1 MPTEEKFLTEIKGP
15 NGKNYPVMAN
25 HRVNFGKIS
34 GSLELPYLVAVQ
46 TQSFDWFK
54 RIGIDEVFREIFPI
68 QNNAKTITL
77 EYQDCHFEEP
87 EYKPLECKEEDL
99 TYSSKLK
106 ATLLICN
113 AETGEKKSAEV
124 YMGDVPMM
132 TASGTFIINGTE
144 KVVVSQI
151 IRSAG
156 AYYENLN
163 EKGTGYHAELI
174 PTRGTWIEFE
184 NSLKG
189 MVYVDIDHSQ
199 NASHKMPA
207 TVLFKALGFSEKN
220 ILDVFGDSDEI
231 KSTIAKDKDCK
242 TSNDALIEIFKKLKP
257 GEPVTKEG
265 TITFLFQRF
274 FDEKRYDLGSAG
286 RFKINQKLGIYNR
299 LTGRV
304 LGEPLIDANGEIAAN
319 ENGEPFIEG
328 YTLTKEDVEHL
339 RDIEFFE
346 HGAMEQDLGS
356 FINPAFAIGS
366 TKVNVVKVHAFD
378 KISEPIVKVV
388 GTDLNLSGVQEGTH
402 PLLCLA
408 VPDIVACYSYFE
420 NVQVGIGS
428 LDDIDNLGN
437 RRVRCVGELLQ
448 NQFRIGLTK
457 MSKNIVQR
465 MNTTID
471 FSEVKPQSLVSTHPL
486 VTSIHEF
493 FNTSQLSQLMDQVNP
508 LSELANKRRLSALGP
523 GGLSRERTTMAVR
536 DVHYTHYGRICPI
549 ETPEGQNVGLI
560 NNLSSYA
567 RINKLGF
574 IETPYRRVYQVKDPD
589 GAVHVYI
596 SDEAVYLSAD
606 DERGL
611 YIAEANIRVSDVQNI
626 KVDGEVK
633 PLKEILDKE
642 VVTRH
647 DDDNI
652 MVPKELVS
660 YVDVSPKQIV
670 SVAAAC
676 IPFLEHDDSTR
687 ALMGAN
693 MQRQALPL
701 LQPEL
706 PYVATGM
713 EGAVAKDSGLAVV
726 ARADG
731 VVKECDS
738 REITVHEAEGDHT
751 YYLQKFERSN
761 QGTCINQTPIVHEG
775 ETIKK
780 GQVIADGPSMK
791 NGELALGHNL
801 LIAYMTWNGYNYE
814 DAVIMSERMVKD
826 DTYTSIHIEVY
837 DVECRE
843 IKGGDREEITRD
855 IPNVGEEAKKYL
867 DDSGVIIPG
876 AEVKEGDILVGKTT
890 PKGRV
895 DPTPEEK
902 LLMAIFAEKA
912 NEAKD
917 TSLRVPHG
925 GQGIVLKVKRFSR
938 RNKDPLAPGVLEK
951 IRVYIIQKRKIS
963 EGDKMSGRHGNK
975 GVISKILPVE
985 DMPFLPDGTPVD
997 MLLSPMGVPSR
1008 MNIGQV
1014 FEVQLGL
1021 ACRKLNL
1028 RVATPVFD
1036 GLTNDEIVSLMKKAN
1051 LSDDGKTILYDG
1063 QTGERYPERIAVGV
1077 QYMIKLNH
1085 MVDDKLHARSVGP
1098 YSLIT
1103 LQPLG
1108 GKAQNG
1114 GQRFG
1119 EMEVWALEAYGA
1131 AHTLQ
1136 EMMTIKSDDRV
1147 GRRKVY
1153 EAIIKGTSFPK
1164 AGMPEAFKVFT
1175 KELKGLCMDVHLFD
1189 HDNGEIN
1196 MDNLAKEALIDER
1209 KANSAIRNIASNNGN
1224 VDEDEVPEEEQ
1235 ERSVQELQEA
1245 AAEEGL
1251 STDASLDDRD
1261 E

>member
-46 TQSFDWFK
+46 TKSFNWFVTK
-54 RIGIDEVFREIFPI
+54 GIDEVFREVFPI

-77 EYQDCHFEEP
+77 EYESCHFEDP

-156 AYYENLN
+156 AYYENIN
-163 EKGTGYHAELI
+163 EKGAGYHAELI

-220 ILDVFGDSDEI
+220 ILDLFGDSDEI

-265 TITFLFQRF
+265 TITFLVQRF
-274 FDEKRYDLGSAG
+274 FDEKRYDLGRAG

-299 LTGRV
+299 LVGRI
-304 LGEPLIDANGEIAAN
+304 LAEPLIDANGEIATN
-319 ENGEPFIEG
+319 ENGEPFMEG

-346 HGAMEQDLGS
+346 NGAMEQDLGNY
-356 FINPAFAIGS
+356 INPAFAIGS

-378 KISEPIVKVV
+378 KKSEPIVKIV
-388 GTDLNLSGVQEGTH
+388 GTDLNLAGVKEGSHT
-402 PLLCLA
+402 LLCLA

-574 IETPYRRVYQVKDPD
+574 IETPYRRVYKTTDPD
-589 GAVHVYI
+589 GTVHVYI
-596 SDEAVYLSAD
+596 SDEADYLSAD

-626 KVDGEVK
+626 TIDGEVK

-726 ARADG
+726 ARKDG
-731 VVKECDS
+731 VVTECDS
-738 REITVHEAEGDHT
+738 REITVHEDEGDHT

-775 ETIKK
+775 DHIKA

-867 DDSGVIIPG
+867 DDDGIIIPG
-876 AEVKEGDILVGKTT
+876 AEVREGDILVGKTT

-1036 GLTNDEIVSLMKKAN
+1036 GLTNDEIVALMKKAG
-1051 LSDDGKTILYDG
+1051 LSDDGKTVLYDG

-1153 EAIIKGTSFPK
+1153 EAIIKGTPFPK

-1189 HDNGEIN
+1189 HDNNEIN

-1209 KANSAIRNIASNNGN
+1209 KANSAIRNISSNNGN

-1251 STDASLDDRD
+1251 TTDASLDDRD
-1261 E
+1261 

>member
-1 MPTEEKFLTEIKGP
+1 MPNEKQFLTEFPGP
-15 NGKNYPVMAN
+15 NGKNYPVGLN

-46 TQSFDWFK
+46 TKSFNWFK
-54 RIGIDEVFREIFPI
+54 ETGIDEVFREVFPI
-68 QNNAKTITL
+68 VNNNETISL
-77 EYQDCHFEEP
+77 EYESCHFEEP

-99 TYSSKLK
+99 TYCSKLK
-106 ATLLICN
+106 ATLLLRNKEDGQI
-113 AETGEKKSAEV
+113 KKSEV

-132 TASGTFIINGTE
+132 TNSGTFIINGTE

-156 AYYENLN
+156 AYFENPN
-163 EKGTGYHAELI
+163 EKGVEYHAELI

-184 NSLKG
+184 NTNKG
-189 MVYVDIDHSQ
+189 LIFVDIDHSQ
-199 NASHKMPA
+199 NASHKLPA
-207 TVLFKALGFSEKN
+207 TIIFKALGFSEED
-220 ILDVFGDSDEI
+220 ITDLFGDSEALVN
-231 KSTIAKDKDCK
+231 TINKDKARDNANK
-242 TSNDALIEIFKKLKP
+242 ALIEIFKKLKP

-265 TITFLFQRF
+265 TINFLVQRF
-274 FDEKRYDLGSAG
+274 FDEKRYDLGRAG
-286 RFKINQKLGIYNR
+286 RFKLTQKLGIYGR
-299 LTGRV
+299 LAGRV
-304 LGEPLIDANGEIAAN
+304 LAEPLISADGEIAMN
-319 ENGEPFIEG
+319 KDGEAMVAG
-328 YTLTKEDVEHL
+328 YTLTKEDVEML
-339 RDIEFFE
+339 RDEEFFE
-346 HGAMEQDLGS
+346 QGAMEKDLADK
-356 FINPAFAIGS
+356 INPDFAIGS
-366 TKVNVVKVHAFD
+366 TKINVVKVHAKD
-378 KISEPIVKVV
+378 KVTEKVINII
-388 GTDLNLSGVQEGTH
+388 GTSLELSGIIEGTK

-408 VPDIVACYSYFE
+408 VPDILACFSYFE
-420 NVQVGIGS
+420 NVREGIGS

-448 NQFRIGLTK
+448 NQFRMGLTK
-457 MSKNIVQR
+457 MSKTIIQR
-465 MNTTID
+465 MNTTVD
-471 FSEVKPQSLVSTHPL
+471 FSEAKPQAFVSIRPL
-486 VTSIHEF
+486 TSSIHEF

-523 GGLSRERTTMAVR
+523 GGLTRERTTMAVR

-560 NNLSSYA
+560 NNLSTYA
-567 RINKLGF
+567 KINKLGF
-574 IETPYRRVYQVKDPD
+574 IETPYRKVFKITDKD
-589 GAVHVYI
+589 GITHVYV
-596 SDEAVYLSAD
+596 SDEAEYLSAD
-606 DERGL
+606 DEKGL
-611 YIAEANIRVSDVQNI
+611 YIAEANMNTSDAMELTI
-626 KVDGEVK
+626 DGKKEIV
-633 PLKEILDKE
+633 KEILDDE

-652 MVPKELVS
+652 IVSKQLIS

-713 EGAVAKDSGLAVV
+713 ERSVAHDSGLAVV
-726 ARADG
+726 AREDG
-731 VVKECDS
+731 LVTYVDS
-738 REITVHEAEGDHT
+738 TEITVKEEEGEHT
-751 YYLQKFERSN
+751 YFLRKFERSN

-775 ETIKK
+775 DQIKK
-780 GQVIADGPSMK
+780 GDVIADGPSMK

-814 DAVIMSERMVKD
+814 DAVIMSEKMIKN

-843 IKGGDREEITRD
+843 IKGGDSEEITRD
-855 IPNVGEEAKKYL
+855 IPNVGEDAKKYL
-867 DDSGVIIPG
+867 DERGIIIPG

-902 LLMAIFAEKA
+902 LLMSIFAEKV

-925 GQGIVLKVKRFSR
+925 GQGIVLKVKCFSR
-938 RNKDPLAPGVLEK
+938 RHKDPLAPGVIEK

-985 DMPFLPDGTPVD
+985 DMPFLPDGTPID
-997 MLLSPMGVPSR
+997 MMLSPMGVPSR

-1021 ACRKLNL
+1021 ACRKLNM

-1036 GLTNDEIVSLMKKAN
+1036 GLTSEEISKLMVQAG
-1051 LSDDGKTILYDG
+1051 LSSDGKTILYDG

-1136 EMMTIKSDDRV
+1136 EMMTVKSDDRV
-1147 GRRKVY
+1147 GRRKTY
-1153 EAIIKGTSFPK
+1153 EAIIKGNPLPK

-1175 KELKGLCMDVHLFD
+1175 KELKGLCMDVTLYD
-1189 HDNGEIN
+1189 KNGESIN
-1196 MDNLAKEALIDER
+1196 MDNLVKDALIEER
-1209 KANSAIRNIASNNGN
+1209 KINSAIRNLSSNHGN
-1224 VDEDEVPEEEQ
+1224 VSEDEAPEEE
-1235 ERSVQELQEA
+1235 ESSLDDALQA

-1251 STDASLDDRD
+1251 TTTSDLSHN

>member
-1 MPTEEKFLTEIKGP
+1 MPNENKFLTEFPGP
-15 NGKNYPVMAN
+15 SGKNYPVGLN
-25 HRVNFGKIS
+25 NRVNFGKIS

-46 TQSFDWFK
+46 TKSFKWFK
-54 RIGIDEVFREIFPI
+54 ETGIDEVFREVFPI
-68 QNNAKTITL
+68 TNNNETISL
-77 EYQDCHFEEP
+77 EYESCHFEEP

-99 TYSSKLK
+99 TYCSKLK
-106 ATLLICN
+106 ATLLLRSKDTNQI
-113 AETGEKKSAEV
+113 KKSEV

-132 TASGTFIINGTE
+132 TNSGTFIINGTE

-156 AYYENLN
+156 AYFENPN
-163 EKGTGYHAELI
+163 EKGIEYHAELI

-184 NSLKG
+184 NTNKG
-189 MVYVDIDHSQ
+189 LIYVDIDHSQ
-199 NASHKMPA
+199 NASHKLPA
-207 TVLFKALGFSEKN
+207 TIIFKALGFSEEDITK
-220 ILDVFGDSDEI
+220 LFGDSEALVN
-231 KSTIAKDKDCK
+231 TINKDKARDNANK
-242 TSNDALIEIFKKLKP
+242 ALIEIFKKLKP

-265 TITFLFQRF
+265 TINFLIQRF
-274 FDEKRYDLGSAG
+274 FDEKRYDLGRAG
-286 RFKINQKLGIYNR
+286 RFKLTQKLGIYNR
-299 LTGRV
+299 LAGRV
-304 LGEPLIDANGEIAAN
+304 LAEPLISVDGEIATN
-319 ENGEPFIEG
+319 KDGEAMIAG
-328 YTLTKEDVEHL
+328 YTLTKEDVEML
-339 RDIEFFE
+339 RDAEFFE
-346 HGAMEQDLGS
+346 QGAMELDLADK
-356 FINPAFAIGS
+356 INPDFAIGS
-366 TKVNVVKVHAFD
+366 TKVNIVKVHARD
-378 KISEPIVKVV
+378 KVSEKVV
-388 GTDLNLSGVQEGTH
+388 NVIGTSFELSGVIEGTR

-408 VPDIVACYSYFE
+408 VPDIIACFSYFE
-420 NVQVGIGS
+420 NVRDGIGS

-448 NQFRIGLTK
+448 NQFRMGLTK
-457 MSKNIVQR
+457 MSKTIIQR
-465 MNTTID
+465 MNTTVD
-471 FSEVKPQSLVSTHPL
+471 FSEAKPQGFVSIRPL
-486 VTSIHEF
+486 TSSIHEF

-523 GGLSRERTTMAVR
+523 GGLTRERTTMAVR

-560 NNLSSYA
+560 NNLSTYA
-567 RINKLGF
+567 KINKLGF
-574 IETPYRRVYQVKDPD
+574 IETPYRKVFKITDKD
-589 GAVHVYI
+589 GISHVYV
-596 SDEAVYLSAD
+596 SDEAEYLSAD

-611 YIAEANIRVSDVQNI
+611 YIAEANMNTSEPMELTI
-626 KVDGEVK
+626 DGKKEIV
-633 PLKEILDKE
+633 KEILDNE

-647 DDDNI
+647 DDDNLI
-652 MVPKELVS
+652 VSKELIS

-670 SVAAAC
+670 SVAASC

-713 EGAVAKDSGLAVV
+713 EHAVAHDSGLAVV
-726 ARADG
+726 AREDG
-731 VVKECDS
+731 EVTYVDS
-738 REITVHEAEGDHT
+738 SEITVKEEAGEHT
-751 YYLQKFERSN
+751 YFLRKFERTN

-775 ETIKK
+775 DHIKA
-780 GQVIADGPSMK
+780 GDVIADGPSMK

-814 DAVIMSERMVKD
+814 DAVIMSEKMIKN

-843 IKGGDREEITRD
+843 IKGGDSEEITRD
-855 IPNVGEEAKKYL
+855 IPNVGEDAKKYL
-867 DDSGVIIPG
+867 DERGIIIPG

-890 PKGRV
+890 PKGRI

-902 LLMAIFAEKA
+902 LLMSIFAEKV

-925 GQGIVLKVKRFSR
+925 GQGIVLKVKCFSR
-938 RNKDPLAPGVLEK
+938 RHKDPLAPGVIEK

-985 DMPFLPDGTPVD
+985 DMPFLPDGTPID
-997 MLLSPMGVPSR
+997 MMLSPMGVPSR

-1021 ACRKLNL
+1021 ACRKLNM

-1036 GLTNDEIVSLMKKAN
+1036 GLTSDEISQLMVKAG
-1051 LSDDGKTILYDG
+1051 LSSDGKTVLYDG

-1136 EMMTIKSDDRV
+1136 EMMTVKSDDRV
-1147 GRRKVY
+1147 GRRKTY
-1153 EAIIKGTSFPK
+1153 EAIIKGNPLPK
-1164 AGMPEAFKVFT
+1164 SGMPEAFKVFT
-1175 KELKGLCMDVHLFD
+1175 KELKGLCMDVTLFD
-1189 HDNGEIN
+1189 KSGESIN
-1196 MDNLAKEALIDER
+1196 MDNLVKDALIEER
-1209 KANSAIRNIASNNGN
+1209 KINSAIRNLSSNRGN
-1224 VDEDEVPEEEQ
+1224 VSEDETPEEENSL
-1235 ERSVQELQEA
+1235 EEVLEA
-1245 AAEEGL
+1245 ATEEGL
-1251 STDASLDDRD
+1251 STTSDLSHN

>member
-1 MPTEEKFLTEIKGP
+1 MPTEQKFLTEFKGP
-15 NGKNYPVMAN
+15 NGKNYPVGTN

-46 TQSFDWFK
+46 TKSFQWFK
-54 RIGIDEVFREIFPI
+54 EKGIDEVFQEVFPI
-68 QNNAKTITL
+68 TNNGKNISL
-77 EYQDCHFEEP
+77 EYQSCHFEEP

-99 TYSSKLK
+99 TYCSKLK
-106 ATLLICN
+106 ATLVIRN
-113 AETGEKKSAEV
+113 EDTGEEKTAEV

-132 TASGTFIINGTE
+132 TSSGTFIINGTE

-156 AYYENLN
+156 AYFELPN
-163 EKGTGYHAELI
+163 EKGIEYHAELI

-189 MVYVDIDHSQ
+189 LIYVDIDHSQ
-199 NASHKMPA
+199 NASHKLPA
-207 TVLFKALGFSEKN
+207 TILFKALGFEEKD
-220 ILDVFGDSDEI
+220 ITDLFGESDDLI
-231 KSTIAKDKDCK
+231 NTINKDKERDNANK
-242 TSNDALIEIFKKLKP
+242 ALIEIFKKLKP
-257 GEPVTKEG
+257 GEPVTKDG
-265 TITFLFQRF
+265 TINFLVQRF
-274 FDEKRYDLGSAG
+274 FDDKRYDLGRAG
-286 RFKINQKLGIYNR
+286 RFKLIQKLGIYSR
-299 LTGRV
+299 LVGRI
-304 LGEPLIDANGEIAAN
+304 LAEPLISADGEIAVNANGEPMIA
-319 ENGEPFIEG
+319 G
-328 YTLTKEDVEHL
+328 YTLTKADVEQL
-339 RDIEFFE
+339 RDEEFFE
-346 HGAMEQDLGS
+346 QGAMEVDLADK
-356 FINPAFAIGS
+356 INPAFAIGS
-366 TKVNVVKVHAFD
+366 TKVNIVKVHAKD
-378 KISEPIVKVV
+378 KIGEKVV
-388 GTDLNLSGVQEGTH
+388 NVIGTSLDLKGINGTKA
-402 PLLCLA
+402 LLCLA
-408 VPDIVACYSYFE
+408 VPDIVACFSYFE
-420 NVQVGIGS
+420 NVREGIGS

-457 MSKNIVQR
+457 MSKTIIQR

-471 FSEVKPQSLVSTHPL
+471 FSEAKPTAFISIRPL
-486 VTSIHEF
+486 TSSIHEF

-523 GGLSRERTTMAVR
+523 GGLTRERTTMAVR

-567 RINKLGF
+567 KIDSLGF
-574 IETPYRRVYQVKDPD
+574 IETPYRKVFKKEDKE
-589 GAVHVYI
+589 GKTHVYI
-596 SDEAVYLSAD
+596 SDEAVYLTAD

-611 YIAEANIRVSDVQNI
+611 YIAEANMNTSDAI
-626 KVDGEVK
+626 EMEFDGQKEIV
-633 PLKEILDKE
+633 KEILDAE

-647 DDDNI
+647 DDDNVI
-652 MVPKELVS
+652 VPKEWIA

-713 EGAVAKDSGLAVV
+713 ERSVAHDSGLAVV
-726 ARADG
+726 ARADAT
-731 VVKECDS
+731 VLYVDS
-738 REITVHEAEGDHT
+738 TEITVKEEGGEHT
-751 YYLQKFERSN
+751 YFLRKFERSN
-761 QGTCINQTPIVHEG
+761 QGTCINQTPCVHEG
-775 ETIKK
+775 DKIKA
-780 GQVIADGPSMK
+780 GDVIADGPSMR

-814 DAVIMSERMVKD
+814 DAVIMSEAMVKN

-843 IKGGDREEITRD
+843 IKGGDSEEITRD
-855 IPNVGEEAKKYL
+855 IPNVGEDAKKYL
-867 DDSGVIIPG
+867 DERGIIIPG

-895 DPTPEEK
+895 DPTPDEK

-925 GQGIVLKVKRFSR
+925 GQGIVLKVKTFSR
-938 RNKDPLAPGVLEK
+938 RHKDPLAPGVIEK

-985 DMPFLPDGTPVD
+985 DMPFLPDGTPID
-997 MLLSPMGVPSR
+997 MMLSPMGVPSR

-1021 ACRKLNL
+1021 ACRKLNM

-1036 GLTNDEIVSLMKKAN
+1036 GLTSEEIAELMRKAG
-1051 LSDDGKTILYDG
+1051 LSSDGKTILYDG

-1131 AHTLQ
+1131 SHTLQ
-1136 EMMTIKSDDRV
+1136 EMMTVKSDDRV
-1147 GRRKVY
+1147 GRRKTY
-1153 EAIIKGTSFPK
+1153 ESIIKGNAMPK

-1175 KELKGLCMDVHLFD
+1175 KELKGLCMDVTLFD
-1189 HDNGEIN
+1189 HENEIIRT
-1196 MDNLAKEALIDER
+1196 DDLAKEALIEER
-1209 KANSAIRNIASNNGN
+1209 KVNSAIRNLSSNHGN
-1224 VDEDEVPEEEQ
+1224 VGEDEIPEESEPTL
-1235 ERSVQELQEA
+1235 EETRGT

-1251 STDASLDDRD
+1251 ITDASFED
-1261 E
+1261 

>member
-1 MPTEEKFLTEIKGP
+1 MPNEKPFLTEFKGP
-15 NGKNYPVMAN
+15 NGKNYPVGLN
-25 HRVNFGKIS
+25 NRVNFGKIS

-46 TQSFDWFK
+46 TKSFKWF
-54 RIGIDEVFREIFPI
+54 IDNGIDEVFREIFPI
-68 QNNAKTITL
+68 ENNQKSISL
-77 EYQDCHFEEP
+77 EYVSCHFEEP

-99 TYSSKLK
+99 TYCSKLK
-106 ATLLICN
+106 ATLRLQDKV
-113 AETGEKKSAEV
+113 TGQMKESEV

-132 TASGTFIINGTE
+132 TNSGTFIINGTE

-156 AYYENLN
+156 AYFENPN
-163 EKGTGYHAELI
+163 EKGVEYHAELI

-184 NSLKG
+184 NTNKN
-189 MVYVDIDHSQ
+189 VIYVDIDHSQ
-199 NASHKMPA
+199 NASHKLYA
-207 TVLFKALGFSEKN
+207 TAIFKALGFQEQN
-220 ILDVFGDSDEI
+220 IIDLFGDSDALLNTI
-231 KSTIAKDKDCK
+231 KKDEANKN
-242 TSNDALIEIFKKLKP
+242 SNQALIEIFKKLKP
-257 GEPVTKEG
+257 GEPVTKDG
-265 TITFLFQRF
+265 TINFLIQRF
-274 FDEKRYDLGSAG
+274 FDEKRYDLGRAG
-286 RFKINQKLGIYNR
+286 RFKLTQKLGIYSR
-299 LTGRV
+299 LAGRV
-304 LGEPLIDANGEIAAN
+304 LAEPLIDADGEIATTKD
-319 ENGEPFIEG
+319 GELMIAG
-328 YTLTKEDVEHL
+328 YTITKEDVEKL
-339 RDIEFFE
+339 RDEEFFE
-346 HGAMEQDLGS
+346 NGAMELDLANMV
-356 FINPAFAIGS
+356 NPEFAIGS
-366 TKVNVVKVHAFD
+366 TKVNIVKVHAKD
-378 KISEPIVKVV
+378 KASEKIVNII
-388 GTDLNLSGVQEGTH
+388 GTSFELEGNLDGKK
-402 PLLCLA
+402 PLLCIA
-408 VPDIVACYSYFE
+408 IPDIVACFSYFE
-420 NVQVGIGS
+420 NIREGIGS

-448 NQFRIGLTK
+448 NQFRMGLTK
-457 MSKNIVQR
+457 MSKTIVQR
-465 MNTTID
+465 MNTTVD
-471 FSEVKPQSLVSTHPL
+471 FSEAKPQGFVSIRPL
-486 VTSIHEF
+486 TSSIHEF

-523 GGLSRERTTMAVR
+523 GGLTRERTTMAVR
-536 DVHYTHYGRICPI
+536 DVHDTHYGRICPI

-560 NNLSSYA
+560 NNLATYA
-567 RINKLGF
+567 KINKLGF
-574 IETPYRRVYQVKDPD
+574 IETPYRRVFKSTDEN
-589 GAVHVYI
+589 GIVHVYV
-596 SDEAVYLSAD
+596 SDEAEYLSAD

-611 YIAEANIRVSDVQNI
+611 YIAEANMKVSEPMELEF
-626 KVDGEVK
+626 DGHKEIV
-633 PLKEILDKE
+633 KEILDDE

-647 DDDNI
+647 DDENI
-652 MVPKELVS
+652 IVDKEEIS

-670 SVAAAC
+670 SVAASC

-706 PYVATGM
+706 PYVGTGM
-713 EGAVAKDSGLAVV
+713 EKSVAHDSGLALV

-731 VVKECDS
+731 EVTYIDS
-738 REITVHEAEGDHT
+738 TEITVKEEEGDHT
-751 YYLQKFERSN
+751 YFLRKFEGTN
-761 QGTCINQTPIVHEG
+761 QGTCINQTPIVHVGDHIKEG
-775 ETIKK
+775 D
-780 GQVIADGPSMK
+780 VIADGPSMK

-814 DAVIMSERMVKD
+814 DAVIMSENMIKN

-843 IKGGDREEITRD
+843 IKGGDSEEITRD
-855 IPNVGEEAKKYL
+855 IPNVGEDAKKYL
-867 DDSGVIIPG
+867 DERGIIIPG

-890 PKGRV
+890 PKGRI
-895 DPTPEEK
+895 DPSPEEK
-902 LLMAIFAEKA
+902 LLMSIFAEKV
-912 NEAKD
+912 NDAKD

-925 GQGIVLKVKRFSR
+925 GQGIVLKVKCFSR
-938 RNKDPLAPGVLEK
+938 RHKDPLAPGVLEK

-985 DMPFLPDGTPVD
+985 DMPFLPDGTPID
-997 MLLSPMGVPSR
+997 MMLSPMGVPSR

-1021 ACRKLNL
+1021 ACRKLNM

-1036 GLTNDEIVSLMKKAN
+1036 GLTSDEISELMKMAG
-1051 LSDDGKTILYDG
+1051 LSSDGKTILYDG

-1136 EMMTIKSDDRV
+1136 EMMTVKSDDRV
-1147 GRRKVY
+1147 GRRKTY
-1153 EAIIKGTSFPK
+1153 ESIIKGNALPK
-1164 AGMPEAFKVFT
+1164 SSMPEAFKVLT
-1175 KELKGLCMDVHLFD
+1175 KELKGLCMEVNLFD
-1189 HDNGEIN
+1189 KEGERID
-1196 MDNLAKEALIDER
+1196 MDTLVKDALIEER
-1209 KANSAIRNIASNNGN
+1209 KINSAIRNLSSARQA
-1224 VDEDEVPEEEQ
+1224 PEEDVIDYNS
-1235 ERSVQELQEA
+1235 SVTDADVLEA
-1245 AAEEGL
+1245 ASEEGL
-1251 STDASLDDRD
+1251 NVTDNIGGN